1 MQNGSKWPAQPI
13 VSNST
18 STRNKTW
25 IHYLVFRGFISWI
38 VLRSRFVVNVRRDA
52 NCFAIG
58 TAIFLTHSQLN
69 SFTFTFACVRIR
81 KCNCKHINVYM
92 YLNLDTNA
100 GKQKHSPCQFGCNFH
115 SRQTRIYSQCLT
127 KMCCLQLW
135 SLWKYEK
142 DVGSIVKATSWPQFC
157 ACKKLMI
164 GGAHPKSSVLHH
176 CARVCLKLKPSKK
189 QSFLIFL

>member
-38 VLRSRFVVNVRRDA
+38 VLRSRFVVNVRRGA

-69 SFTFTFACVRIR
+69 LFTFTFACVRIR
-81 KCNCKHINVYM
+81 KCNCKHIYIYM

-100 GKQKHSPCQFGCNFH
+100 GKKTFTMSIWMQFSFKTDTHIFSVFDQNVLLAIVV
-115 SRQTRIYSQCLT
+115 SVKI
-127 KMCCLQLW
+127 
-135 SLWKYEK
+135 WKRC
-142 DVGSIVKATSWPQFC
+142 WFNC
-157 ACKKLMI
+157 
-164 GGAHPKSSVLHH
+164 
-176 CARVCLKLKPSKK
+176 
-189 QSFLIFL
+189 